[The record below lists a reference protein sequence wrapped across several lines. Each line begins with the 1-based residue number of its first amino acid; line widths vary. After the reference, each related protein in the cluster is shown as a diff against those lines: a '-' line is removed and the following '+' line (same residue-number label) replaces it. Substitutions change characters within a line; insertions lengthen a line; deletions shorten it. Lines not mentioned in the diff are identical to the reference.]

1 MSELD
6 RRWATLQIEALA
18 DGSLSPDAERRMR
31 ELIRRHPDLAKQ
43 LDQATALRRELRQL
57 SNTPVPRGLARRL
70 WSIPSAGR
78 RRTGYWIPAFSAAG
92 IAALALALGLLLYQP
107 GPSPEELAQEAAAKD
122 FALVVAYLQKSV
134 LIARNE
140 VHKTVGTEMVDVLE
154 MSSSA
159 IRRTD
164 DGKQGAE
171 SHAD

>member
-31 ELIRRHPDLAKQ
+31 ELIRRHPDLAEQ

-57 SNTPVPRGLARRL
+57 SYTPVPRGLARRL

-107 GPSPEELAQEAAAKD
+107 GPSPEELAREAAVKD
-122 FALVVAYLQKSV
+122 FAIVVAYLQKSMLV
-134 LIARNE
+134 ARNE
-140 VHKTVGTEMVDVLE
+140 VHKTVGTEMVE
-154 MSSSA
+154 AWEISSSA

-164 DGKQGAE
+164 DSKQGVNGD
-171 SHAD
+171 AD